1 MEIKVREANLS
12 DLNNVLEMLRDLGID
27 QLGKD
32 DFYKGSLDFNFDEN
46 QIKNSIINKKCGLFV
61 AEHDEKVQGF
71 IEVRIDVNNFKF
83 EHNNYAY
90 IVNLYVKPESR
101 NNNGIYSSNLYKA
114 AENWSVS
121 KGRDFIIADAFAH
134 NKKIVRILDR
144 FRFSKYKT
152 LMVREI

>member
-46 QIKNSIINKKCGLFV
+46 QIKNSIMNEKCGLFV
-61 AEHDEKVQGF
+61 AEYDEKVQGF

-101 NNNGIYSSNLYKA
+101 NNNGICSSSLYKA

-121 KGRDFIIADAFAH
+121 KKRDFIIADAFAH
-134 NKKIVRILDR
+134 NKKIVRIIKR
-144 FRFSKYKT
+144 FGFSKYKS

>member
-12 DLNNVLEMLRDLGID
+12 DLDDILEMLRNLGID

-32 DFYKGSLDFNFDEN
+32 DFYKGSLEFNFNEN
-46 QIKNSIINKKCGLFV
+46 CIKNSIINEKCGLFV
-61 AEHDEKVQGF
+61 AEYNEKVQGF

-101 NNNGIYSSNLYKA
+101 NNKGICSSNLYKA
-114 AENWSVS
+114 AENWAVS
-121 KGRDFIIADAFAH
+121 KERDFIIADAFDH
-134 NKKIVRILDR
+134 NKKIVRILNK
-144 FRFSKYKT
+144 FEFSKYKT